1 MKKEKLGEIIQRR
14 RETLSVKQEDLA
26 EMSGIT
32 AKTIYLIEQGKGNP
46 SIDTLLKIMEVLG
59 LDISLHVKKIEV

>member
-1 MKKEKLGEIIQRR
+1 MKKEKLGEIIQLR
-14 RETLSVKQEDLA
+14 RETLSIKQEDLA

>member
-1 MKKEKLGEIIQRR
+1 MKKGKLGEIIQRR
-14 RETLSVKQEDLA
+14 RESLSIKQEDLA